1 MSSLIT
7 VQTTQSVREY
17 LQNWQ
22 QSGEIIGFVPT
33 MGNLHEGHLC
43 LVDEA
48 KKIADR
54 VVVSIFVNPS
64 QFSEGEDF
72 SRYPRTQQDDIQ
84 RLIEHQVDL
93 VFIPGVGEIYAPPN
107 LTIVELNDLSGQL
120 CGEFRPSHFGGVA
133 TVVCKLFNIVQP
145 DIAVFGEKD
154 YQQLVLIRTMVNDL
168 KMAIK
173 VVGVP
178 TVRAN
183 DGLAL
188 SSRNQYLSEEHRQI
202 ATKLYQSLCSA
213 RVRLR
218 NSNSADFRE
227 IENQHIQEL
236 KQVGFRPEYFAI
248 RNALN
253 LTQPLNNEEE
263 EQLVILSAAWLGST
277 RLIDNV
283 LV

>member
-22 QSGEIIGFVPT
+22 QSGQTIGFVPT

-107 LTIVELNDLSGQL
+107 LTIVEVNDLSGQL
-120 CGEFRPSHFGGVA
+120 CGEFRPAHFGGVA